1 MHIWVA
7 VDHALSIPSQYLHG
21 VFICGAVSCGA
32 GAAKRVADLM
42 TAAAHDEVVECAALY
57 ERACALADAAN
68 ADCPKTAVW
77 LLRALDDDEQSLAEQ
92 AAADD
97 VVLRLRGAP
106 VPTDGFTFALAES
119 NSAATRRSARTFVR
133 MLREHPMYGSFLA
146 NMWPFRERV
155 VPLRMDTVAGVEHVK
170 AAGVTPDLIY
180 VDADHHYKAV
190 LRDVRACLRAFPNAV
205 LVGDDYGNYKDVE
218 NAVLECAREFNKVVH
233 VDQNHCW
240 TYAPLQSDTGLTFR
254 PKPKKGS
261 SFASLLGS
269 YGKK

>member
-1 MHIWVA
+1 MSRARPPRALFDVRRYGASTEWLARNAPHATVYA
-7 VDHALSIPSQYLHG
+7 VDL
-21 VFICGAVSCGA
+21 
-32 GAAKRVADLM
+32 
-42 TAAAHDEVVECAALY
+42 
-57 ERACALADAAN
+57 
-68 ADCPKTAVW
+68 W
-77 LLRALDDDEQSLAEQ
+77 DEQFILKEQ
-92 AAADD
+92 ADHYRPRHGEQRAG
-97 VVLRLRGAP
+97 REP
-106 VPTDGFTFALAES
+106 P
-119 NSAATRRSARTFVR
+119 FVR